1 MAYNFDKIWERSG
14 CDATKWDSPRK
25 PQCQVYTE
33 AESFVPMWIAD
44 MDFATPDFVV
54 EAMKE
59 RMEHPIFGYFATPKR
74 YFDAIRFW
82 QRERY
87 GVSYEIENGNIM
99 YQNSVLGG
107 VASFLSVYTLPGEAV
122 LLNSPCYTAFQTT
135 IHNLGRKICASE
147 LVKDGDGIY
156 RMNFDEMER
165 MMVENRISVMIFCS
179 PHNPTGRVWAR
190 WEIQAVTELCAR
202 HGVKLV
208 SDEIWA
214 DFIMEK
220 DLRHIP
226 TQTVS
231 ETARKITMAL
241 YAPSNVFNV
250 AGLVGAY
257 ALIYDRQMMNKIA
270 AYAKSTHYNET
281 NILCCYSVIG
291 GYENGG
297 GWVDELVRYIREN
310 QEYMVNYLET
320 HFEGV
325 KAYLPE
331 GTYLLWV
338 DISRCGMDY
347 DEAFGKMI
355 AAGVLPNS
363 GKAFM
368 GRNHIRFNA
377 ACPRS
382 MCEEAMKRLHGVF
395 RGKAV

>member
-165 MMVENRISVMIFCS
+165 MMVE
-179 PHNPTGRVWAR
+179 T
-190 WEIQAVTELCAR
+190 
-202 HGVKLV
+202 
-208 SDEIWA
+208 D
-214 DFIMEK
+214 
-220 DLRHIP
+220 
-226 TQTVS
+226 
-231 ETARKITMAL
+231 
-241 YAPSNVFNV
+241 AP
-250 AGLVGAY
+250 
-257 ALIYDRQMMNKIA
+257 
-270 AYAKSTHYNET
+270 
-281 NILCCYSVIG
+281 
-291 GYENGG
+291 
-297 GWVDELVRYIREN
+297 
-310 QEYMVNYLET
+310 YLT
-320 HFEGV
+320 PV
-325 KAYLPE
+325 P
-331 GTYLLWV
+331 
-338 DISRCGMDY
+338 
-347 DEAFGKMI
+347 
-355 AAGVLPNS
+355 
-363 GKAFM
+363 
-368 GRNHIRFNA
+368 
-377 ACPRS
+377 
-382 MCEEAMKRLHGVF
+382 F
-395 RGKAV
+395 RGKRNDSGYVHLVAEKIAQLKGLPAEQVERQTWENGVRFFGIPQE